1 MVDVSGGLTMSRI
14 NALTLY
20 ISQFAKGNSLLT
32 WPAICMYLLLTISE
46 IPV

>member
-20 ISQFAKGNSLLT
+20 ISVCEREFPFNMAS
-32 WPAICMYLLLTISE
+32 YLYVFTLDHF
-46 IPV
+46 